1 MTTITVQALYQ
12 DGVLKP
18 KQKIDLPEETLVQ
31 VQVTPVEVVGTPSGS
46 LFGAFPELAKITDDD
61 ILWVKR
67 LWEHGL
73 EKQFRISDDNE

>member
-1 MTTITVQALYQ
+1 MATITVQALYHE
-12 DGVLKP
+12 GVLKP

-31 VQVTPVEVVGTPSGS
+31 VQVTPVDAIGSLSGS
-46 LFGAFPELAKITDDD
+46 LFGAFPELAKITHDD

-73 EKQFRISDDNE
+73 EKQFRISDDS

>member
-1 MTTITVQALYQ
+1 MATITVQALYQ

-31 VQVTPVEVVGTPSGS
+31 VQVTPVEVVGTLSGS
-46 LFGAFPELAKITDDD
+46 LFGAFPELAKITDND

-73 EKQFRISDDNE
+73 EKQFRISDDNQ